1 MDDYGDPMRTVE
13 INRVEAEWRRN
24 QRAVQRER
32 ERDKDKRVIKSFCD
46 YIWKEFKKDEGR
58 RCFDDG
64 ELGFFTGRYVKIKKI
79 VESDEFKKLEGLVEK
94 KEESNE
100 SV

>member
-13 INRVEAEWRRN
+13 INRAEAEWRRN
-24 QRAVQRER
+24 QIVVTREHDKN
-32 ERDKDKRVIKSFCD
+32 ERIIKSFCD
-46 YIWKEFKKDEGR
+46 YIWKTFKKDEGKQ
-58 RCFDDG
+58 CFDEG
-64 ELGFFTGRYVKIKKI
+64 ELGYFTGRYIRMKTI
-79 VESDEFKKLEGLVEK
+79 VESDEFKKLEALVEK

>member
-1 MDDYGDPMRTVE
+1 MILNPRSLISDLC
-13 INRVEAEWRRN
+13 
-24 QRAVQRER
+24 
-32 ERDKDKRVIKSFCD
+32 S
-46 YIWKEFKKDEGR
+46 YIWKEFRNSEGEIRHDEFYG
-58 RCFDDG
+58 
-64 ELGFFTGRYVKIKKI
+64 LGYYSGKYFAIKKI